1 MYSMRIR
8 PEIKITIIYLS
19 FGVLWILLS
28 DKVIRVFNPAW
39 QEWLQTAKGI
49 LFVSITATI
58 LYILLRR
65 YYTELKRRIDR
76 LEKHEEALKIQNE
89 KLQDISWMQSHVVRS
104 PLASLMGCIA
114 LMKET
119 TNTPNEQE
127 QILDGMMES
136 ATRLDEV
143 IKHISRQSEVINP
156 KDE

>member
-1 MYSMRIR
+1 MRIR
-8 PEIKITIIYLS
+8 PEIKITIIYLN
-19 FGVLWILLS
+19 FGILWILLS
-28 DKVIRVFNPAW
+28 DKVIQAFNPTW
-39 QEWLQTAKGI
+39 QEWLQTIKGI

-76 LEKHEEALKIQNE
+76 LEKHEEALQIQNQ
-89 KLQDISWMQSHVVRS
+89 KLQDISWVQSHVVRS
-104 PLASLMGCIA
+104 PLASLMGCIS

-119 TNTPNEQE
+119 TNSPKEQE

-156 KDE
+156 KAE